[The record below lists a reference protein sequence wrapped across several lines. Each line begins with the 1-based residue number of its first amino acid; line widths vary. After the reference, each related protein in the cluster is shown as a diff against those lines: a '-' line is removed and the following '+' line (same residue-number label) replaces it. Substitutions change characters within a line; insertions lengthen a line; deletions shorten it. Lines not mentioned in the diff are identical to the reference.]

1 MTVHCSST
9 LLRVINFVCLKSAVA
24 SSGGVKYGLM
34 KPLLLSTIALL
45 TLSTSTLAQETH
57 NEEIQSAETQSIEKS
72 GKTATQNDK
81 NTISILHLQ
90 ILQPSTPG
98 TPSYL
103 KRPVNNGLAG
113 ATIAIKDANITGKFL
128 GYQLSMQSL
137 SAPTTTEIKTQLNKP
152 NYHNTNVVL
161 LDAPSSNFQAAV
173 SVLQQH
179 LPETVIF
186 NIANSDDTLRTLSCD
201 IPLVHSI
208 PSYQMKAD
216 ALAQWFRVKRI
227 KDIFAL
233 HGKHHNDMAY
243 LSAFKLSAKK
253 FKLELVDVKQWSD
266 SFDLRRA
273 AFSEIPQF
281 TRTKTRYDAIF
292 TADFDAQFAYAL
304 PFNTYYQVPVV
315 GDAGLKPLG
324 WHATHE
330 QWGARQLQNR
340 FTETFNRPMNE
351 VDFAAYLSVISAAT
365 AIQQMASDARAS
377 DTKAS
382 QLLALRLLND
392 GFTVAAYR
400 GRPLSIRPN
409 TKQIRQPITL
419 AHEDALVTH
428 APLEGFL
435 HQIDELDTLGN
446 INNTCAKH

>member
-9 LLRVINFVCLKSAVA
+9 LLRAINFVCLKSAVA
-24 SSGGVKYGLM
+24 SSGDVKHGLI
-34 KPLLLSTIALL
+34 KTLLLSTFTLL
-45 TLSTSTLAQETH
+45 TLSTYTYAQE
-57 NEEIQSAETQSIEKS
+57 IRSDI
-72 GKTATQNDK
+72 
-81 NTISILHLQ
+81 NTISILHIQL
-90 ILQPSTPG
+90 LQPSTPG

-103 KRPVNNGLAG
+103 KRPANNGVAG
-113 ATIAIKDANITGKFL
+113 ATIAIEDANITGKFL

-137 SAPTTTEIKTQLNKP
+137 SAPTITEIKTQLNEP
-152 NYHNTNVVL
+152 NYHNANAIL
-161 LDAPSSNFQAAV
+161 LDAPSSDFQAAV

-179 LPETVIF
+179 LPEAVIF
-186 NIANSDDTLRTLSCD
+186 NIANSDDALRTLSCG

-227 KDIFAL
+227 EEILAL
-233 HGKHHNDMAY
+233 HGKHHNDMAF
-243 LSAFKLSAKK
+243 LSAFKQSAKK

-281 TRTKTRYDAIF
+281 TRTKSRYEAVF

-315 GDAGLKPLG
+315 GDAGLKSLG

-365 AIQQMASDARAS
+365 AIQQMTSDARAS

-382 QLLALRLLND
+382 QSLAHTLLND

-400 GRPLSIRPN
+400 GRPLSIRAS

-446 INNTCAKH
+446 INTTCAKHNN